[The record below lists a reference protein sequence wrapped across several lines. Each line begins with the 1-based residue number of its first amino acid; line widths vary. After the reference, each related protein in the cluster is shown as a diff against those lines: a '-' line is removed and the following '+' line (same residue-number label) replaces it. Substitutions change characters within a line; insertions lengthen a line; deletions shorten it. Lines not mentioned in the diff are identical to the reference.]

1 MMRRQI
7 VANALTTF
15 AQVIGSAATL
25 FFLYRFLIRAVGLE
39 RLGIWSLV
47 LATTSV
53 VTLANQGYSTSI
65 IKFVA
70 KYAARGR
77 PEKVSLLMQTAVI
90 TIGLAL
96 AVVSATLYPVSKWVL
111 VIVLPHRNISEALA
125 ILPLALVS
133 LWLTIIE
140 GVLQACLAGL
150 QCITVCNYLE
160 FGGSASYLLLAFL
173 LVPGHGLLGLAYAQ
187 AIQSAAILLVT
198 WLLLRRRMKFL
209 PIVPRCWSR
218 SFFNE
223 LAAYGFHFQLI
234 TASQALREPVTR
246 VLLAKFGGL
255 ALTGFYDLAARCV
268 FTLREL
274 LVQANQVLVPTISHL
289 QERDPKF
296 IPAVYRASYRL
307 MFFLAVPAFTSL
319 AVLSPFI
326 SRIWIGRY
334 EPVFVEFVVILS
346 AGWLVNVLANPAY
359 VVDLGTGALRWVSV
373 GCISTAVLNAVLGFL
388 AGSHLGGPAVVAAAA
403 ISLAAGYLIV
413 LAAYHLENRAP
424 FSQLLPRESG
434 GIVFTSIVGALVFL
448 PLFRAALA
456 HASFSFRTAAGAI
469 AALIALLFI
478 PVWLHPMRKQLLRW
492 VFSRVPA

>member
-70 KYAARGR
+70 KYAAREQ
-77 PEKVSLLMQTAVI
+77 PAEVSLLMQTALI

-96 AVVSATLYPVSKWVL
+96 ALVSIALYPISRCIL
-111 VIVLPHRNISEALA
+111 VIVLPHKSLAEALA

-133 LWLTIIE
+133 LWLTIVE
-140 GVLQACLAGL
+140 GVLQACLSGL
-150 QCITVCNYLE
+150 QRITICNYLE
-160 FGGSASYLLLAFL
+160 FGGSFSYLLLAFL
-173 LVPGHGLLGLAYAQ
+173 LVPRHGLFGLAYAQ
-187 AIQSAAILLVT
+187 AIQSAALVFIT
-198 WLLLRRRMKFL
+198 WFFLRRRMRIL
-209 PIVPRCWSR
+209 PIVPRRWSR
-218 SFFNE
+218 SLFNE
-223 LAAYGFHFQLI
+223 LAGYGFHFQLI
-234 TASQALREPVTR
+234 TASQALREPVTKA
-246 VLLAKFGGL
+246 LLTKFGGL

-274 LVQANQVLVPTISHL
+274 LVQTNQILIPTISGL
-289 QERDPKF
+289 REREPKS
-296 IPAVYRASYRL
+296 IPTVYRESYRL

-334 EPVFVEFVVILS
+334 EPVFVEFVAILC
-346 AGWLVNVLANPAY
+346 AGWLVNALANPAY
-359 VVDLGTGALRWVSV
+359 VVDLGTGALRWVSF
-373 GCISTAVLNAVLGFL
+373 GCVSTAVLNAGLGFL
-388 AGSHLGGPAVVAAAA
+388 AGWRLGGPAVVAAAA
-403 ISLAAGYLIV
+403 FSLACGYLVV
-413 LAAYHLENRAP
+413 LVAYHFENREA
-424 FSQLLPRESG
+424 FSQLLPKESAT
-434 GIVFTSIVGALVFL
+434 IFLTSILGALIFV
-448 PLFRAALA
+448 PIFRAAPVRAKL
-456 HASFSFRTAAGAI
+456 SFTMTAGAI
-469 AALIALLFI
+469 VMLVALICI
-478 PVWLHPMRKQLLRW
+478 PVWLHPMRKRLLGW
-492 VFSRVPA
+492 IFSRVPA